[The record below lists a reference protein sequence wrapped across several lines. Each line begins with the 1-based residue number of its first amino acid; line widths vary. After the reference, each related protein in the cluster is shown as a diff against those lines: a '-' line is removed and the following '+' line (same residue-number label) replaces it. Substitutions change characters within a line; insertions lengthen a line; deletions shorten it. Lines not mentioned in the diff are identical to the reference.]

1 MSNKKYFTNINNE
14 FFVQDEEATLK
25 LINVSYTFD
34 TTINMLKQDLKNN
47 DMILTQGYSLIN
59 DGGGALFKITD
70 TKPTNDIYFFTLNN
84 GLYAII
90 VPMSKMNV
98 LQFGIIGDGSTD
110 ITEKY
115 QKAINFISKYGDSY
129 IYVPKGTYMIDGVD
143 HDKTPSDTGHLL
155 NKGGIG
161 IPNGFHIVH
170 DNNAIMKCIP
180 TNYQQYNVYRL
191 YQVNSII
198 IEGGIIDGSRSQ
210 HFGEY
215 GGEWGYGIALTGAY
229 NILIRNIYVKN
240 CWGDGINIQY
250 AFSET
255 TGTKSCYDITILDC
269 TCTDN
274 RRNAISIENGSNIN
288 IENCK
293 FLNSNGTLPE
303 SGIDLEPANQNSP
316 IDRVYFRNCYID
328 GNNNKNITMYSA
340 FNNSKITNIYF
351 INCYIRECH
360 NSDKYSVTLEA
371 NATQIYFLDN
381 IFYHIDAHTIVIN
394 GSNNITFNGNT
405 FTNTDIYSNAINT
418 LTFINNIINSYSAD
432 NFMTCYKIGDW
443 YVMNNIFKQ
452 IRNRCIET
460 TSDNKTNFIFK
471 NNVVNSVGAGNAVFT
486 IDNSPSL
493 QLIAVDNILLGTNT
507 KLTEYTLNSNQ
518 IVSQG
523 AFGGLQVYVERPKN
537 ARVGM
542 MAFENNSG
550 KLIVFNGTKWVF
562 ADGTNA

>member
-1 MSNKKYFTNINNE
+1 MANKKYFTNINNE

-47 DMILTQGYSLIN
+47 DTILTQGYSLIN

-90 VPMSKMNV
+90 IPMSKMNV

-115 QKAINFISKYGDSY
+115 QKAINFICKYGDSY

-170 DNNAIMKCIP
+170 DNDAIMKCIP

-198 IEGGIIDGSRSQ
+198 IEGGTIDGSRSQ

-215 GGEWGYGIALTGAY
+215 GGEWGYGIALTGAG
-229 NILIRNIYVKN
+229 NIKIENVYIKD
-240 CWGDGINIQY
+240 CWGDGINLQLAY
-250 AFSET
+250 AET
-255 TGTKSCYDITILDC
+255 SGIKTCRDIEIINCICDN
-269 TCTDN
+269 N
-274 RRNAISIENGSNIN
+274 RRNAISIESGIN
-288 IENCK
+288 IHVENCQ

-303 SGIDLEPANQNSP
+303 CGIDLEPANKNSP
-316 IDRVYFRNCYID
+316 VERVYFKYCKID
-328 GNNNKNITMYSA
+328 GNNNKNISAYSA
-340 FNNSKITNIYF
+340 HNSSKVSNIYF
-351 INCYIRECH
+351 ENCYIKGCH
-360 NSDKYSVTLEA
+360 NTDNYSVTLEA
-371 NATQIYFLDN
+371 NTSNFNFINCF
-381 IFYHIDAHTIVIN
+381 FYQVDAHTIV
-394 GSNNITFNGNT
+394 FNGIDNVE
-405 FTNTDIYSNAINT
+405 
-418 LTFINNIINSYSAD
+418 FINNIMYNVDFLSNAVNNLTFENNDLKSYKTINC
-432 NFMTCYKIGDW
+432 FVLYKIGTW
-443 YVMNNIFKQ
+443 YIINNTFRQVKHKF
-452 IRNRCIET
+452 IEL
-460 TSDNKTNFIFK
+460 TSDNNKDLIIKDNIF
-471 NNVVNSVGAGNAVFT
+471 NVTGTGNAVVGM
-486 IDNSPSL
+486 DNSPSVK
-493 QLIAVDNILLGTNT
+493 LIAVNNVLLGD
-507 KLTEYTLNSNQ
+507 KPKITEFMLNGNQ

-523 AFGGLQVYVERPKN
+523 AFGGLQVYAERPKN